1 MTNAEKVLSP
11 RKPDLDPVASPAS
24 ESVALHAFSKVV
36 AFCAFCLL
44 IAGGLVTSTGSSLS
58 VPDWPLSFG
67 KVLPPMIG
75 GVAFEHGHRMIA
87 GVVAALTWSL
97 TGWLAAR
104 EPRAWVRRLGYAAS
118 GAILLQALLGGATV
132 LLRLPPAV
140 SISHACLAQAVF
152 CLLVAIAQATSPW
165 FQERSVP
172 GAGTVWKAGA
182 AAIGALYLQLVW
194 GALLRHT
201 GQGLMLHMAWAG
213 AATFAVL
220 IASTRGINARR
231 QAYGLANPSTLLSL
245 LIPIQLCLGYFAYR
259 VRFSPDFVAGFSR
272 GALLT
277 TAHLALGATLLATSV
292 TFTLRAYRSR

>member
-1 MTNAEKVLSP
+1 MINAEEVLGRPKV
-11 RKPDLDPVASPAS
+11 DLDPVVAAS
-24 ESVALHAFSKVV
+24 ESTALHAFSKVV
-36 AFCAFCLL
+36 AFFAFCLL

-67 KVLPPMIG
+67 KVLPPMLG
-75 GVAFEHGHRMIA
+75 GVAFEHGHRLIA
-87 GVVAALTWSL
+87 GLVASLTWSL
-97 TGWLAAR
+97 TVWLWAR

-152 CLLVAIAQATSPW
+152 CLLVAVAQATSPW
-165 FQERSVP
+165 FQEKAVT

-182 AAIGALYLQLVW
+182 VALGALYVQLIW

-201 GQGLMLHMAWAG
+201 GQGLALHLGWAT
-213 AATFAVL
+213 AVTAAVL
-220 IASTRGINARR
+220 VASTRGINARR
-231 QAYGLANPSTLLSL
+231 NAFGLANPSTLLSL
-245 LIPIQLCLGYFAYR
+245 LLPVQLAFGYVAYR

-277 TAHLALGATLLATSV
+277 TVHLAIGASLLATTV
-292 TFTLRAYRSR
+292 VFTMRAHRAR